1 MSFIIKILEPR
12 FSVLLLKMAS
22 GIALLGSVALILW
35 FWRGGIPS
43 GNTSGVWAALA
54 NDFAEGVFYRP
65 VFDDTGYGGTR
76 YMPLFFVLYGIL
88 ISYFNDPVLSG
99 LLLSLSTIVFLDW
112 GSYVLLR
119 QLGIKKNFALAFTFL
134 VHASIAFQ
142 LLTLEFRGDFLAAGL
157 NVWGIVF
164 ALKHLRTN
172 SRGHLTLSAVFF
184 TGAIFTKF
192 TTIGGLVT
200 IAFLFLIQKKKSS
213 AITLTGL
220 TAVTTLG
227 LLFGVNEW
235 SHGKALA
242 SFQAC
247 ALGGFNL
254 TYALKTP
261 LWFLTV
267 IVQDPFFLALL
278 GLAIYLVTMT
288 LTAQCKSFIT
298 LYFCFTLVSTFLIF
312 SSPGTD
318 SNHLIDLLIACI
330 LVTASQFQTNQ
341 KFSSAYNLYFL
352 FTVIG
357 ILFMWIPG
365 TLSIKDHIE
374 SVGRPTRTTIQTLA
388 EKLGPENKNILSE
401 NPLVPLLMGQRPF
414 VLDAFSLR
422 LLAQKSPVVHEDFIR
437 RLKDQF
443 FEAIILLD
451 WSGAPLDQL
460 EDAMEKHSSLG
471 VDRFYGEV
479 HFPPGFLD
487 LMKKHYA
494 LSFVERPFVI
504 YKPKKMPPNQNI
516 KISIENN

>member
-1 MSFIIKILEPR
+1 MKLLEPR
-12 FSVLLLKMAS
+12 FSVLLLRMAS
-22 GIALLGSVALILW
+22 AIALLGSIALMLW
-35 FWRGGIPS
+35 FWRNGIPS

-54 NDFAEGVFYRP
+54 NDFAQGVFYRP
-65 VFDDTGYGGTR
+65 VFDESGYGGTR

-88 ISYFNDPVLSG
+88 ISIFNDPVLSG
-99 LLLSLSTIVFLDW
+99 LLLSLTTIAFLDL
-112 GSYVLLR
+112 GIYVLLR
-119 QLGIKKNFALAFTFL
+119 ELRVRNTFAIAFTFL

-142 LLTLEFRGDFLAAGL
+142 LLTLEIRGDFLAAGL

-164 ALKHLRTN
+164 ALKHLRAN
-172 SRGHLTLSAVFF
+172 SRGHLTLSAFCF
-184 TGAIFTKF
+184 IGAIFTKF
-192 TTIGGLVT
+192 TTIWGLVT
-200 IAFLFLIQKKKSS
+200 IVVLFLIQKKKSS
-213 AITLTGL
+213 AIALTCL
-220 TAVTTLG
+220 TVIPTIV
-227 LLFGVNEW
+227 LLYVINEW
-235 SHGKALA
+235 SHSKALA

-247 ALGGFNL
+247 ALGGFNS

-261 LWFLTV
+261 LWFITV

-278 GLAIYLVTMT
+278 GLAIYLVAMT
-288 LTAQCKSFIT
+288 ITTQWKSFT
-298 LYFCFTLVSTFLIF
+298 HLYFCCTLVSTFFIF

-330 LVTASQFQTNQ
+330 LMSASQFQTNQ
-341 KFSSAYNLYFL
+341 KFSSVYNLYFL

-374 SVGRPTRTTIQTLA
+374 PVGRPTRDTIQTIKN
-388 EKLGPENKNILSE
+388 KLGPGKNNLLSE
-401 NPLVPLLMGQRPF
+401 NPLVPLMMGQRPF

-422 LLAQKSPVVHEDFIR
+422 VMAKKSPAIKTDFTRKIEDR
-437 RLKDQF
+437 F
-443 FEAIILLD
+443 FDAIVLLD
-451 WSGAPLDQL
+451 WSGAPVDQL

-487 LMKKHYA
+487 LMKTHYA

-504 YKPKKMPPNQNI
+504 YKPKIRP
-516 KISIENN
+516 

>member
-1 MSFIIKILEPR
+1 MKLLEPR
-12 FSVLLLKMAS
+12 FSPQLLKMAS
-22 GIALLGSVALILW
+22 GVALLGSVALMLW

-54 NDFAEGVFYRP
+54 NDFAEGIFYRP
-65 VFDDTGYGGTR
+65 VFDASGYGGTR

-88 ISYFNDPVLSG
+88 ISYLNDPVLSG
-99 LLLSLSTIVFLDW
+99 LLLSLATIGFLDL
-112 GSYVLLR
+112 GVYLLLR
-119 QLGIKKNFALAFTFL
+119 QLEVKRNSALAFTFL
-134 VHASIAFQ
+134 AHASIAFQ

-157 NVWGIVF
+157 NVWGILF
-164 ALKHLRTN
+164 ALKHLQTN
-172 SRGHLTLSAVFF
+172 SKGHLALGAFF
-184 TGAIFTKF
+184 FIGAIFTKF
-192 TTIGGLVT
+192 TTIGGLAIVVL
-200 IAFLFLIQKKKSS
+200 FFLIQKKNAS
-213 AITLTGL
+213 AIYLTLL
-220 TAVTTLG
+220 TALPTVILV
-227 LLFGVNEW
+227 FGVNAW

-278 GLAIYLVTMT
+278 GLAIYLAAMT
-288 LTAQCKSFIT
+288 LTVQWKSFIT
-298 LYFCFTLVSTFLIF
+298 LYFSFTLVSTFFIF

-330 LVTASQFQTNQ
+330 LVTASQFQTHQ
-341 KFSSAYNLYFL
+341 KFSSVYNLYFL

-374 SVGRPTRTTIQTLA
+374 PVGRPTRATIQTLA
-388 EKLGPENKNILSE
+388 SKLGPESKNILSE
-401 NPLVPLLMGQRPF
+401 NPLVPLLVKQRPF

-422 LLAQKSPVVHEDFIR
+422 LLTQKSPAIHDDFIR
-437 RLKDQF
+437 KIEDHF
-443 FEAIILLD
+443 FETIILLD

-460 EDAMEKHSSLG
+460 ETAMEKHSSLG

-479 HFPPGFLD
+479 HFPPGFLE
-487 LMKKHYA
+487 LMKRHYS

-504 YKPKKMPPNQNI
+504 YEPKKDREPTR
-516 KISIENN
+516 K

>member
-1 MSFIIKILEPR
+1 
-12 FSVLLLKMAS
+12 MAS
-22 GIALLGSVALILW
+22 GTAFLGSVALMLW
-35 FWRGGIPS
+35 FWRGGIPT

-65 VFDDTGYGGTR
+65 VFDESGYGGTR
-76 YMPLFFVLYGIL
+76 YMPLFFVLYGLL
-88 ISYFNDPVLSG
+88 ISFFNDPVLSG
-99 LLLSLSTIVFLDW
+99 LLLSLATLGFLDL
-112 GSYVLLR
+112 GIYLLLR
-119 QLGIKKNFALAFTFL
+119 ELDVKKTFALAFTFL

-157 NVWGIVF
+157 NVWGIAF
-164 ALKHLRTN
+164 ALKHLRTT
-172 SRGHLTLSAVFF
+172 SRGHLIWSAFF
-184 TGAIFTKF
+184 FVCAIFTKF

-200 IAFLFLIQKKKSS
+200 IFLFFLIQKKKSS
-213 AITLTGL
+213 AIYLTGL
-220 TAVTTLG
+220 TAMATVV
-227 LLFGVNEW
+227 LLFGVHAL
-235 SHGKALA
+235 SGGKALA

-254 TYALKTP
+254 SYALKTP

-267 IVQDPFFLALL
+267 TVQDPFFLALL
-278 GLAIYLVTMT
+278 GLAMYLTVITIINERLRIKEQGFMSLRGT
-288 LTAQCKSFIT
+288 PAWKFFVT

-330 LVTASQFQTNQ
+330 LVTATHFQTNS
-341 KFSSAYNLYFL
+341 KFALPYNLYFL

-374 SVGRPTRTTIQTLA
+374 PVGRPTRDTVRAI
-388 EKLGPENKNILSE
+388 EKKLGPQIKNVLSE
-401 NPLVPLLMGQRPF
+401 NPLVPLLMKQRPF

-422 LLAQKSPVVHEDFIR
+422 VLAQKSAIVQEDFTRKIENG
-437 RLKDQF
+437 F
-443 FEAIILLD
+443 FKAIILLD
-451 WSGAPLDQL
+451 WTGAPLDRL
-460 EDAMEKHSSLG
+460 EDAMEQHSSLG

-487 LMKKHYA
+487 LMKTHYE

-504 YKPKKMPPNQNI
+504 YEPKKLP
-516 KISIENN
+516 

>member
-1 MSFIIKILEPR
+1 LEPR
-12 FSVLLLKMAS
+12 FSAQLLWMAS
-22 GIALLGSVALILW
+22 AVALLGSLALMLW

-54 NDFAEGVFYRP
+54 NDFAQGVFYRP
-65 VFDDTGYGGTR
+65 VFDETGTGGTR

-88 ISYFNDPVLSG
+88 ISYLNDPVLSG
-99 LLLSLSTIVFLDW
+99 LLLSLSTIGFLDW
-112 GSYVLLR
+112 GVYLLLR
-119 QLGIKKNFALAFTFL
+119 QFGIQRNSALAFTFL
-134 VHASIAFQ
+134 AHASIAFQ
-142 LLTLEFRGDFLAAGL
+142 LLTLEVRGDFLAAGL

-164 ALKHLRTN
+164 ALKHLRSN
-172 SRGHLTLSAVFF
+172 SRGHLTLSAFF
-184 TGAIFTKF
+184 FKGAIFTKF
-192 TTIGGLVT
+192 TTIGGLATVVLF
-200 IAFLFLIQKKKSS
+200 FLVQKKNAS
-213 AITLTGL
+213 AIYLTGL
-220 TAVTTLG
+220 TALATVALI
-227 LLFGVNEW
+227 LGVNAW

-278 GLAIYLVTMT
+278 GLAIYLAAMT
-288 LTAQCKSFIT
+288 ITAQWKSFVP
-298 LYFCFTLVSTFLIF
+298 LYFGFTLVSTFFIF

-330 LVTASQFQTNQ
+330 LVTATQFQTSQ
-341 KFSSAYNLYFL
+341 KFSGVYNLYFL

-374 SVGRPTRTTIQTLA
+374 PVGRPTRDTIQTLA
-388 EKLGPENKNILSE
+388 SKLGPENKNILSE

-422 LLAQKSPVVHEDFIR
+422 LLAQKSPVVHEDFTRKIENR
-437 RLKDQF
+437 F
-443 FEAIILLD
+443 FEAIVLLD
-451 WSGAPLDQL
+451 WSGAPLDRL
-460 EDAMEKHSSLG
+460 EAAMEKHSSLG

-504 YKPKKMPPNQNI
+504 YKPKKLP
-516 KISIENN
+516 